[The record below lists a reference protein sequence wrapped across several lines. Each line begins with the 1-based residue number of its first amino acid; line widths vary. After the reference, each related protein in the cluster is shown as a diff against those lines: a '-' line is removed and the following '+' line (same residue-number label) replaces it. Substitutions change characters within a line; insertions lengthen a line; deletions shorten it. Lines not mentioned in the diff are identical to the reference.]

1 MKMAE
6 SVIDY
11 LSLTRIC
18 EFTRALHQLHQTG
31 GDEVIDREFNAVCR
45 AIWGYNLDDFT
56 DDDLSPKDHAWLDGL
71 TQERASDLPPAMATT
86 SRITCTAAA

>member
-1 MKMAE
+1 MADPA
-6 SVIDY
+6 IDVVN
-11 LSLTRIC
+11 LTRIC
-18 EFTRALHQLHQTG
+18 EFTRALHRSHQIG

-71 TQERASDLPPAMATT
+71 TQEFLPPARAST